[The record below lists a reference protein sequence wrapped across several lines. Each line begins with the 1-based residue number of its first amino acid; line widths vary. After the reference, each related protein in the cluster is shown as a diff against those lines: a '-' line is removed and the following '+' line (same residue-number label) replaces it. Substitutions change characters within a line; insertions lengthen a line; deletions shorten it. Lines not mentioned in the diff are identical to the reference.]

1 MFLLWLSKHFF
12 FPWTFPSSH
21 MLNLVIYNCE
31 GAMMCFL
38 DASLEKKTCHP
49 SCWEYCQQSTFFRN
63 CLSQEIH
70 LAHGHISLRFK
81 NPALL
86 PWLRTALR
94 ACSASH
100 SVGLCESRDC
110 SLPGSSVHEMF
121 QARIR
126 EWVAI
131 SFSRRSSQPRDWTQ
145 VSTFI
150 VLTSIFGHI
159 SAILFS
165 VFFFGLLW
173 FFMFIMVSQFSLFF
187 PLSSTFFQVFYS
199 FFYFSSFFFN
209 GSIFVPKYYVA
220 GVSYS

>member
-1 MFLLWLSKHFF
+1 
-12 FPWTFPSSH
+12 
-21 MLNLVIYNCE
+21 
-31 GAMMCFL
+31 MMCFL

-86 PWLRTALR
+86 PWLRTALH

-187 PLSSTFFQVFYS
+187 PFSSTFFQVFYS

>member
-121 QARIR
+121 QARIL
-126 EWVAI
+126 EWVAMPSSRGSSSPRFYVVLNHF
-131 SFSRRSSQPRDWTQ
+131 SF
-145 VSTFI
+145 F
-150 VLTSIFGHI
+150 
-159 SAILFS
+159 
-165 VFFFGLLW
+165 
-173 FFMFIMVSQFSLFF
+173 
-187 PLSSTFFQVFYS
+187 STFFFAFYTS
-199 FFYFSSFFFN
+199 LHVYSHDFLPHISSDA
-209 GSIFVPKYYVA
+209 S
-220 GVSYS
+220 

>member
-165 VFFFGLLW
+165 VFFFW
-173 FFMFIMVSQFSLFF
+173 FIMVFYVYYGFPVFFIFSFLFYLLSSFLQFLLFF
-187 PLSSTFFQVFYS
+187 
-199 FFYFSSFFFN
+199 FFF
-209 GSIFVPKYYVA
+209 F
-220 GVSYS
+220 